1 MFFPTS
7 KETVLSN
14 SDNCEQEVGGEA
26 ILLCNFEYSP
36 NHFYFPHLKKKNGC
50 NDTCPT
56 FFKSTFLVI

>member
-36 NHFYFPHLKKKNGC
+36 NHFYFPHLEKKK
-50 NDTCPT
+50 
-56 FFKSTFLVI
+56 KRV